1 MTQTREIISQM
12 FVNLAKLRL
21 EPEVVD
27 KMAPVVD
34 GLVLR
39 LKGNIDLS
47 TDEGWNRLRIALCG
61 MLAHGWALGMS
72 PFNSPDE
79 NVDGDSIEVRVSKD
93 ILTPI
98 EVLKSIRYAKK
109 DDRGRIQKVLF
120 EPSAETLAKEQIDRI
135 LQDIETKHWK
145 DGKEGK

>member
-135 LQDIETKHWK
+135 LQDIEAKHWK
-145 DGKEGK
+145 DGK

>member
-12 FVNLAKLRL
+12 FVNLTKLRL
-21 EPEVVD
+21 EPDVVD

-34 GLVLR
+34 GLILR

-79 NVDGDSIEVRVSKD
+79 NVDGEPLEVRVSKD
-93 ILTPI
+93 ILTPL

-120 EPSAETLAKEQIDRI
+120 EPSGETLAKEQIDRI
-135 LQDIETKHWK
+135 LKDVERKHWK
-145 DGKEGK
+145 DGA

>member
-12 FVNLAKLRL
+12 FVNLAKLSL

-79 NVDGDSIEVRVSKD
+79 NVDGEPIEVRVSKD

-109 DDRGRIQKVLF
+109 DDHGRIQKVLF
-120 EPSAETLAKEQIDRI
+120 EPSVETLAKEQIDRI
-135 LQDIETKHWK
+135 LQDIEKKHWK
-145 DGKEGK
+145 DEK